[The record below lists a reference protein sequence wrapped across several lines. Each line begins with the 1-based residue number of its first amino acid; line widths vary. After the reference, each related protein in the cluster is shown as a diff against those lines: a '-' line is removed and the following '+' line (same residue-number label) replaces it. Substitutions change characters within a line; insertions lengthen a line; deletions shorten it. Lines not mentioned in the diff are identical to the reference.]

1 MIPNRI
7 LYITKGIIPIFS
19 TKPRKSF
26 IVKKA
31 NIIEVRNPDI
41 KITKSNDIATLFK
54 SVSNKIIAPRMVG
67 IPNKNANLDASFKFS
82 PINNAAVIAVPDLDA
97 PGMRAKHCIIPM
109 NKAAYAVSS

>member
-1 MIPNRI
+1 MIPSRI

-41 KITKSNDIATLFK
+41 KITKSNDIATVFK
-54 SVSNKIIAPRMVG
+54 SVSNKIIAPRIVG
-67 IPNKNANLDASFKFS
+67 IPNINANLDASFRFS